1 MELLKHFRHTNG
13 SIDLISETPRPDCEP
28 FDVSHIDDFYNRLN
42 DLYIEGGELKLRD
55 LIVNEIIE
63 E

>member
-13 SIDLISETPRPDCEP
+13 LIDLVSEIPRPDCEP
-28 FDVSHIDDFYNRLN
+28 FDVSHIEDFYNRLN

-55 LIVNEIIE
+55 PIINEAEI
-63 E
+63 

>member
-13 SIDLISETPRPDCEP
+13 LIDLVSEIPRPDCEP
-28 FDVSHIDDFYNRLN
+28 FDVSHIEDFYNRLN

-55 LIVNEIIE
+55 PIINETIE
-63 E
+63 

>member
-13 SIDLISETPRPDCEP
+13 VIDLISETERADCEA
-28 FDVSHIDDFYNRLN
+28 FDVSHIEDFYNRLN

-55 LIVNEIIE
+55 PIINETIE
-63 E
+63 

>member
-1 MELLKHFRHTNG
+1 MELLKHFRHTDG
-13 SIDLISETPRPDCEP
+13 LIDLISETERNDCEP

-42 DLYIEGGELKLRD
+42 DLYIEGVEVKLRD